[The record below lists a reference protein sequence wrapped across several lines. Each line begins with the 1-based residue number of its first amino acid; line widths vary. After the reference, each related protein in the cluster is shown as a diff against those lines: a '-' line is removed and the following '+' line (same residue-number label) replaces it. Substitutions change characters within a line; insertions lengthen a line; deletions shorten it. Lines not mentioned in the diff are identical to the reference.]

1 MGLLKHPPTS
11 LRASYLTLG
20 KVSCGAPPIDSMK
33 LSKWDYVTDL
43 RTFMDNLLIRN
54 YIPSQIFGYC
64 ILSFAIH
71 LMANIHSHTFNR

>member
-43 RTFMDNLLIRN
+43 RAFMDNLLIRN
-54 YIPSQIFGYC
+54 YIPGQIFLVTCQVLKRRGEEGQELY
-64 ILSFAIH
+64 
-71 LMANIHSHTFNR
+71 